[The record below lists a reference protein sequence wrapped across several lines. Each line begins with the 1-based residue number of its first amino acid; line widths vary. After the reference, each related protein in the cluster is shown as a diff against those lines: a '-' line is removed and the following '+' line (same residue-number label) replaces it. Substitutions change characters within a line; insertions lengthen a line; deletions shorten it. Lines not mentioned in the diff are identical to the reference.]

1 MSARKLLRLSHQLLV
16 GCEGVESCGQLS
28 SGSWQQSAGYTVS
41 QWNKTIL
48 FCELWRF
55 DTLKYHVPLWLWTT
69 WIDTLKL
76 SSKLVIL
83 IPFVECMIASN
94 IIAWI
99 WSFQLNMDMIKR
111 RWRRLFEEVQLKWDC
126 EMVILRIDRNK
137 LPQTTDRDAGYCII
151 IVDWFETEMEIMTVR
166 SDVKM
171 IIQR

>member
-1 MSARKLLRLSHQLLV
+1 MEHVNRHFKIEFKT
-16 GCEGVESCGQLS
+16 CDFNTFCGL
-28 SGSWQQSAGYTVS
+28 
-41 QWNKTIL
+41 
-48 FCELWRF
+48 
-55 DTLKYHVPLWLWTT
+55 
-69 WIDTLKL
+69 
-76 SSKLVIL
+76 
-83 IPFVECMIASN
+83 IASN

-111 RWRRLFEEVQLKWDC
+111 RWRRLFEEVQLEWDC

-137 LPQTTDRDAGYCII
+137 LPQTTDRDADYCII